1 MNSMTCQL
9 SCRVKEKESSGANLR
24 MGSYMISASNCQDGA
39 AKSRE
44 RAEMANETP
53 LAHSQ
58 RHGIR
63 AQTYFEHISNVRRKA
78 AYNAQN
84 AVVFYTGDFDAF
96 VGWIEAAALYHD
108 LGKLDQVNQDVLKQG
123 SRNPLPIAHEDS
135 GVAALWKMHRKESA
149 LLVAAHHAG
158 LFSKSEENPPNKK
171 RLFRDERQPPTLNG
185 CAIDKHV
192 DAHLNEY
199 LTAHEKAGLSRAA
212 DAKDGQLHRCGFSR
226 RIALSCLV
234 DADYGDTARHYG
246 NEVETPKI
254 EPRWQDRLGALE
266 RYVDGLP
273 GGKMEHE
280 QARNRLRKRMFEICR
295 DAPLCP
301 PIRTCDAPVG
311 SGKTTAV
318 MANLLR
324 VAAERKPQLHHI
336 IVVLPYTN
344 IITQSVEVYRKA
356 LVLNG
361 ERPEDVVAE
370 HHHRADFSD
379 LDLRQ
384 LATLWEAPVIVTTA
398 VQFFETLGSH
408 RPARLRKLHELPGSA
423 VFIDEMHAA
432 IPSHLWPQV
441 WRWLETWTRDWGG
454 YLVLGSGSLPRFWEL
469 DEYKAL
475 ILGNDKKS
483 MAQVPDL
490 VADDSIRTDL
500 KKTEER
506 RVIFRRRQENAPAL
520 DCQGVVDFVVRKQ
533 PGPRLLIVNT
543 VQTAALIARA
553 MRKSG
558 HDVLH
563 LSTALSPAHRDL
575 IVDRVKLRLRDKI
588 ENWTLVAT
596 SCVEAGMDFSFR
608 AGFRERASTASLIQ
622 IGGRVSRGD
631 EFINAEV
638 WDLLL
643 RDDQFRHNPVMT
655 ISRQALDRFTLDEL
669 NHMLPAEL
677 ATTAMRREWTSG
689 AEEKAIDLIKQE
701 NSMEYPNVSKGCRVI
716 DADTRTVIIDK
727 PLAED
732 VRKGEK
738 VSRMEIMRYSVQI
751 WASKI
756 EKLGLEPITHNRQSR
771 DSEIYFWG
779 YDYDPDF
786 LGYMDGVLKM
796 EDFITSG
803 GAVI

>member
-1 MNSMTCQL
+1 M
-9 SCRVKEKESSGANLR
+9 
-24 MGSYMISASNCQDGA
+24 ASD
-39 AKSRE
+39 
-44 RAEMANETP
+44 TP

-78 AYNAQN
+78 VYNAQN
-84 AVVFYTGDFDAF
+84 AVVFYTGDRDTF
-96 VGWIEAAALYHD
+96 VGWLEAAALYHD
-108 LGKLDQVNQDVLKQG
+108 LGKLDATNQAVLQKA
-123 SRNPLPIAHEDS
+123 SRKPLPIAHDDA
-135 GVAALWKMHRKESA
+135 GVAELDKLGRLE
-149 LLVAAHHAG
+149 AAVLSFGHHEG
-158 LFSKSEENPPNKK
+158 LFSQSEELAKQGRPFRQLK
-171 RLFRDERQPPTLNG
+171 RTTPDGEKVAN
-185 CAIDKHV
+185 HV
-192 DAHLNEY
+192 DYKLGDYET
-199 LTAHEKAGLSRAA
+199 LHEKADCPKLSGVESSRR
-212 DAKDGQLHRCGFSR
+212 LHKCGFTR

-234 DADYGDTARHYG
+234 DADFGDTARHYR
-246 NEVETPKI
+246 NEVEALKVET
-254 EPRWQDRLGALE
+254 RWQDRLGALV

-273 GGKMEHE
+273 GGKMKRE
-280 QARNRLRKRMFEICR
+280 QARNRLRKRMFEVCR
-295 DAPLCP
+295 DAPLDP

-324 VAAERKPQLHHI
+324 VAAERKPQLRHI

-356 LVLNG
+356 LVLDG

-370 HHHRADFSD
+370 HHHRADFAD

-408 RPARLRKLHELPGSA
+408 RPARLRKLHELAGSA

-454 YLVLGSGSLPRFWEL
+454 YMVLGSGSLPRFWEL

-483 MAQVPDL
+483 MTQVPDL

-506 RVIFRRRQENAPAL
+506 RVIYRRRPEDASAL
-520 DCQGVVDFVVRKQ
+520 DCQGIVDFVARKE
-533 PGPRLLIVNT
+533 PGPRLLIANT
-543 VQTAALIARA
+543 VQTAAVIARA
-553 MRKSG
+553 MRESG

-563 LSTALSPAHRDL
+563 LSTALAPAHRDL
-575 IVDRVKLRLRDKI
+575 IVARVKMRLLDKI
-588 ENWTLVAT
+588 EDWTLVAT

-608 AGFRERASTASLIQ
+608 TGFRERASTASLIQ

-631 EFINAEV
+631 EFIDAQV

-643 RDDQFRHNPVMT
+643 SDDQFRDNPVMT
-655 ISRQALDRFTLDEL
+655 ISRQALDRFTLSEL
-669 NHMLPAEL
+669 NSMPPAEL
-677 ATTAMRREWTSG
+677 ATTAMRREWTPS
-689 AEEKAIDLIKQE
+689 AEEKAQQLIKDE
-701 NSMEYPNVSKGCRVI
+701 NRMEYPSVSKEIRII
-716 DADTRTVIIDK
+716 DTDTRMVIIDK
-727 PLAED
+727 SLAEAI
-732 VRKGEK
+732 RNHEK
-738 VSRMEIMRYSVQI
+738 VSRVELMRYSVQI

-756 EKLGLEPITHNRQSR
+756 DKLALEPITLNRQSS
-771 DSEIYFWG
+771 DSEIYFWS